1 MWMQKYKKISRF
13 LTFKRFL
20 YQTEEYFY
28 YYFEKTNRNYTNIL
42 FFFSTKQKQVLI
54 LFLSLPSNL
63 IEVILN
69 KFMSYLITPKGY
81 KPLLDLKQTELG
93 IKQIKEFF
101 QLNLSSELRLRRVTA
116 PLFVLKGMGINDD
129 LNGVER
135 AVTFPIKDLGDAKAE
150 VVHSLA
156 KWKRLT
162 LAEYHI
168 EPGYGIYTDMNAI
181 RADEELG
188 NLHSLY
194 VDQWDWE
201 RVITAEDRNVEFLKE
216 IVTRIYAAMVRTEY
230 MVYEMYPQIKPCLPQ
245 KLHFIHAEELRQL
258 YPDLEPKCREH
269 AICKK
274 YGAVF
279 IIGIGC
285 KLSDG
290 KKHDGRAPDYDDYTS
305 KGLNDLPGLNGDLL
319 LWDHILQ
326 RSIELSS
333 MGIRVDKEALLRQL
347 KEEGEEE
354 RLELYFHKRLMDDTL
369 PLSIGGGI
377 GQSRLCMFY
386 LRKAHIGEIQA
397 SIWPED
403 MRKECKEHNIHLI

>member
-42 FFFSTKQKQVLI
+42 FFFPTKQKQVSI

-69 KFMSYLITPKGY
+69 KFMSYLITPEGY

-168 EPGYGIYTDMNAI
+168 ELGYGIYTDMNAI

-305 KGLNDLPGLNGDLL
+305 KGLNDLPRTANLL
-319 LWDHILQ
+319 GGFSGISDFLPLMKFSCLLQ
-326 RSIELSS
+326 Q
-333 MGIRVDKEALLRQL
+333 ALPDVLCHTLTSQFFAQVSQFQCL
-347 KEEGEEE
+347 
-354 RLELYFHKRLMDDTL
+354 FHKAQEQAGKILGNL
-369 PLSIGGGI
+369 LQIGI
-377 GQSRLCMFY
+377 VTVIAPDSAAL
-386 LRKAHIGEIQA
+386 
-397 SIWPED
+397 
-403 MRKECKEHNIHLI
+403 